1 MRIRTAATAAGGTL
15 ALLTVLAPAAQADSH
30 KGDTTFTSVTF
41 SKTTVNIGVSAAQ
54 SLTVV
59 ATAKDGSGIS
69 GIYGGKLVSP
79 DGRIA
84 FPDSAS
90 CTRPSS
96 TTMKCTWTYTLDAND
111 TDDYSDLKNSNA
123 GTWHLDAEA
132 AANDHDFYT
141 LDTSKSVKVKRYA
154 KLTATQASPEPVV
167 KGRPLTVT
175 GTLTRANW
183 NTNVY
188 AGYSAQRVALQFKKS
203 GASTYSTVKT
213 VTTDS
218 TGKLKTTVTANSAGT
233 WRWKFAGTSTTSAVT
248 ATGESAALK

>member
-15 ALLTVLAPAAQADSH
+15 ALLTCLAPAAQADSH

-41 SKTTVNIGVSAAQ
+41 SKSTVNVGVSAAQ

-79 DGRIA
+79 DSHIT

-90 CTRPSS
+90 CTRPTS
-96 TTMKCTWTYTLDAND
+96 TTMKCTWKYSLDAND
-111 TDDYSDLKNSNA
+111 TDDYADLKNSQA

-141 LDTSKSVKVKRYA
+141 LDSSKSVKVKRYA
-154 KLTATQASPEPVV
+154 KLTATQASPEPVA
-167 KGRPLTVT
+167 KGGALTVT
-175 GTLTRANW
+175 GALTRASW
-183 NTNVY
+183 DTNVY
-188 AGYSAQRVALQFKKS
+188 AGYSAQAVALQFKKS
-203 GASTYSTVKT
+203 GATAYSTVKT

-218 TGKLKTTVTANSAGT
+218 TGRLKTTITASSAGT
-233 WRWKFAGTSTTSAVT
+233 WRWKFAGTSTTSTVT
-248 ATGESAALK
+248 ATGDSVALR

>member
-15 ALLTVLAPAAQADSH
+15 ALLGVLAPAAHADAH

-41 SKTTVNIGVSAAQ
+41 SKSTVNVGVSAAQ

-59 ATAKDGSGIS
+59 ATAKDGSGIK

-79 DGRIA
+79 DQHIA
-84 FPDSAS
+84 FPVDAS
-90 CTRPSS
+90 CTRPTT
-96 TTMKCTWTYTLDAND
+96 TTMKCTWTYSLDAND
-111 TDDYSDLKNSNA
+111 SDDYADLKNVQA

-132 AANDHDFYT
+132 AANDQDFYT
-141 LDTSKSVKVKRYA
+141 LDTSKTVKVKRYA

-167 KGRPLTVT
+167 KGRTLTVT
-175 GTLTRANW
+175 GALTRANW
-183 NTNVY
+183 NTNSY
-188 AGYSAQRVALQFKKS
+188 AGYTSQKVALQFKKS
-203 GASTYSTVKT
+203 GSSTYSTVKT

-218 TGKLKTTVTANSAGT
+218 AGKLKTTVTANSAGT

-248 ATGESAALK
+248 AGGDSVALK

>member
-15 ALLTVLAPAAQADSH
+15 ALLTCLAPAAQADSH

-41 SKTTVNIGVSAAQ
+41 SKSTVNVGVSAAQ

-79 DGRIA
+79 DDHIT
-84 FPDSAS
+84 FPDTAS
-90 CTRPSS
+90 CTRPTS
-96 TTMKCTWTYTLDAND
+96 TTMKCTWKYSLDAND
-111 TDDYSDLKNSNA
+111 TDDYADLKNSQA
-123 GTWHLDAEA
+123 GTWQLDAEA
-132 AANDHDFYT
+132 SANDHDFYT
-141 LDTSKSVKVKRYA
+141 LDSSKSVKVKRYA
-154 KLTATQASPEPVV
+154 KLTATQASPEPVA
-167 KGRPLTVT
+167 KGGALTVT
-175 GTLTRANW
+175 GALTRASW

-188 AGYSAQRVALQFKKS
+188 AGYSAQVVALQFKKS
-203 GASTYSTVKT
+203 GATAYSTVKN

-218 TGKLKTTVTANSAGT
+218 TGKLKTTITASSAGT

-248 ATGESAALK
+248 ATGDSVALK

>member
-123 GTWHLDAEA
+123 GTWHLA
-132 AANDHDFYT
+132 
-141 LDTSKSVKVKRYA
+141 
-154 KLTATQASPEPVV
+154 P
-167 KGRPLTVT
+167 
-175 GTLTRANW
+175 
-183 NTNVY
+183 
-188 AGYSAQRVALQFKKS
+188 
-203 GASTYSTVKT
+203 
-213 VTTDS
+213 
-218 TGKLKTTVTANSAGT
+218 GT
-233 WRWKFAGTSTTSAVT
+233 WHLAPRRRGRGQRPRLLHARHQQVGQ
-248 ATGESAALK
+248 GEALRQADRHPGEP

>member
-41 SKTTVNIGVSAAQ
+41 SKTTVNVGVSAAQ

-59 ATAKDGSGIS
+59 ATAKDGSGIR

-79 DGRIA
+79 DARIA

-96 TTMKCTWTYTLDAND
+96 TTMKCTWKYTLDAND
-111 TDDYSDLKNSNA
+111 TDDYADLKNSNA
-123 GTWHLDAEA
+123 GTWHLDAE
-132 AANDHDFYT
+132 ANDHDFYT

-167 KGRPLTVT
+167 KGRTLTVT

-248 ATGESAALK
+248 ATGDSAALK